1 MSYASVSD
9 AQRDAL
15 LKIMNKD
22 FMSSEESGE
31 EILDGERKSVIQ
43 VRPLPWR
50 ASHLQRILKQLDRK
64 MDRRKSKQS
73 RQQTL
78 PRVVGS
84 VSTRSRPF
92 GFADDFFGFQH
103 GT

>member
-1 MSYASVSD
+1 MHFASVSD

-15 LKIMNKD
+15 LKIMTKD

-31 EILDGERKSVIQ
+31 EIVDGEKRAVIQ
-43 VRPLPWR
+43 VKPLLWR
-50 ASHLQRILKQLDRK
+50 ATHLHRILKQLDRRTEK
-64 MDRRKSKQS
+64 RKSKQS

-84 VSTRSRPF
+84 VTTRRRPT
-92 GFADDFFGFQH
+92 GFADDFFGFQQES
-103 GT
+103 

>member
-15 LKIMNKD
+15 LKIMSKD

-50 ASHLQRILKQLDRK
+50 ASCLQRILKQLDRK